1 MTFIR
6 IILNGDDEYTFRG
19 ILANKVDTIR
29 IKVFGIKRVK
39 DMPFKV
45 KNSDVKDDNGVIVEW
60 VEGGIEVLEKMLFTE
75 RVLGN
80 EIEIYPIEYKRLNV
94 YESDMV

>member
-19 ILANKVDTIR
+19 ILANKFDTNC
-29 IKVFGIKRVK
+29 IKAFGIKRVK

-45 KNSDVKDDNGVIVEW
+45 KNLDVKNDNGVVVEW
-60 VEGGIEVLEKMLFTE
+60 AEGGMDILEKLLFTE
-75 RVLGN
+75 RIMGN
-80 EIEIYPIEYKRLNV
+80 EIELYPIEYKRLNV